1 MIKSY
6 KWLWVAYSF
15 FSGLRYLLISL
26 FIEQSIS
33 YSYIFYVFL
42 LKLFQTLVLED
53 VLENWKYDLEN
64 YTITHEVLAETFL
77 EQEE

>member
-1 MIKSY
+1 MINSY

-15 FSGLRYLLISL
+15 FSGLRYILISL
-26 FIEQSIS
+26 FIEQSFS

-42 LKLFQTLVLED
+42 LKLFQTLWD
-53 VLENWKYDLEN
+53 VLEHWKYALEN
-64 YTITHEVLAETFL
+64 CTITHEVVAETFL